1 MCPLIA
7 ALPRPLSVLKQVACN
22 GDDFNDEV
30 VLQPSRDRY
39 RYQIAQQK
47 PAVQDTAGFLRA
59 KSPAAGAAGPKERD
73 VWAFRA

>member
-1 MCPLIA
+1 MSIA
-7 ALPRPLSVLKQVACN
+7 ALPRPLSVLKRNLCKN
-22 GDDFNDEV
+22 NMFKHFSL
-30 VLQPSRDRY
+30 LQPSRDRY

-73 VWAFRA
+73 VWALRA